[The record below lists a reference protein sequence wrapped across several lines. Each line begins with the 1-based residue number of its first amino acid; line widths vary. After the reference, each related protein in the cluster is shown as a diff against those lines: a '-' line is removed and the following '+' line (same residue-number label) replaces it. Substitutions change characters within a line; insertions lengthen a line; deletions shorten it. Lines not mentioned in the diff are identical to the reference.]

1 MTNKTQNSNAPKSN
15 LGMGGGKPRPY
26 NVEIGKCRG
35 RPCVYPHVFWFL
47 ALVIFFI
54 VGCGRTNQWEI
65 KNSRPEGTNIIC
77 FGNSITE
84 GLGASE
90 GGNYPSLLGKKLDQ
104 PVINAGVG
112 GDTTE
117 DAIRRLQRDVLNR
130 DPKIV
135 IVEFGGNDALKK
147 TVSMEK
153 TFENLELIITRIQE
167 KGALVLVLGIQP
179 SLIGTSYKKRFAKIA
194 KKHGALVIPN
204 IYDEILGKPDMMSD
218 HIHPSYKGY
227 DLIAEQVYVLLKQYL

>member
-1 MTNKTQNSNAPKSN
+1 MLNIKKISLLSIE
-15 LGMGGGKPRPY
+15 L
-26 NVEIGKCRG
+26 I
-35 RPCVYPHVFWFL
+35 FL
-47 ALVIFFI
+47 LSFI
-54 VGCGRTNQWEI
+54 AGCGRINHWEI

-90 GGNYPSLLGKKLDQ
+90 GCDYPALLSKKLGL

-117 DAIRRLQRDVLNR
+117 DAIRRLQSDVLEKN
-130 DPKIV
+130 PKIV
-135 IVEFGGNDALKK
+135 IIEFGGNDALKK

-153 TFENLELIITRIQE
+153 TFENLELIITRIQ
-167 KGALVLVLGIQP
+167 KRGALVLVLGIQP
-179 SLIGTSYKKRFAKIA
+179 SLIGTSYKKRFIKIA
-194 KKHGALVIPN
+194 KKHGTLVIPN
-204 IYDEILGKPDMMSD
+204 IYDKILGKPDMMSD

-227 DLIAEQVYVLLKQYL
+227 DLIAEQVYALLKQYL